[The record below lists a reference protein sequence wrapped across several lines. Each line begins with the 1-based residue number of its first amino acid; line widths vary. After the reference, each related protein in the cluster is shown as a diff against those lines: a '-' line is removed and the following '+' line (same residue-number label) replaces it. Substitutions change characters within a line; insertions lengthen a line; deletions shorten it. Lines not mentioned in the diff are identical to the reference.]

1 MHTPYMICGECGW
14 KNGYSN
20 LSVAESNRCVRC
32 GYLGN
37 NWLHEDEEEEP
48 TASPE
53 YTERKGKIMPGTIY
67 FDTLRELAEFL
78 AEFIPNS
85 TAVFIVSKSGGRWV
99 LEFTGGY

>member
-1 MHTPYMICGECGW
+1 
-14 KNGYSN
+14 
-20 LSVAESNRCVRC
+20 
-32 GYLGN
+32 
-37 NWLHEDEEEEP
+37 
-48 TASPE
+48 
-53 YTERKGKIMPGTIY
+53 MPGTIY